1 MKALGICGSPRR
13 GGNTEYLLRLALK
26 ELEQWGVET
35 KEVFL
40 AEYDI
45 KPCTSCRYCVDHGQ
59 CCIDDDMSNT
69 IVPWLLSSQI
79 VIVASPVYFNN
90 VSSYVKVFIDR
101 TWCLRGRLKDKVGG
115 GIVVGRGY
123 GLESALTAIHSFM
136 LKHEMILC
144 HRGVPAT
151 AFEKGE
157 IVHNKKAVNDVKK
170 LAKRLYEVANIVF
183 SELGYSS

>member
-13 GGNTEYLLRLALK
+13 EGNTKYLLKLALE
-26 ELEQWGVET
+26 ELEKLGVET

-40 AEYDI
+40 AEYEI
-45 KPCTSCRYCVDHGQ
+45 KPCTSCRYCVSHEC
-59 CCIDDDMSNT
+59 CCIDDDMSNV
-69 IVPWLLSSQI
+69 IIPELLSSQI
-79 VIVASPVYFNN
+79 LIVASPVYFNN

-101 TWCLRGRLKDKVGG
+101 TWCLRGKLKNKVGG

-151 AFEKGE
+151 AFEKRE
-157 IVHNKKAVNDVKK
+157 IIRNKRAINDVKK
-170 LAKRLYEVANIVF
+170 LARRLYEVASIVF
-183 SELGYSS
+183 SKTEQQ